1 MTLSLDPANQ
11 HQTRQLLI
19 TDIRRTTTELP
30 AMKET
35 RMRLSNQWCAL
46 SLPAA
51 VAMLAATAAM
61 AAQPT
66 PTTPTAT
73 AAPPATATAATGTAM
88 AVPEDE
94 ITEVKHAK
102 VEKGPIVVN
111 WKFRKHEGEANL
123 TVNEDGTWLF
133 SGHYA
138 NKHPDKDFEV
148 VLGLKSSD
156 GGTVLFQDVN
166 DASSGQWSK
175 QGQSKILKDD
185 FKSFMKHEYMGH
197 YHFSESAE
205 GRHKAFVK
213 REERREKAKK
223 EEEREKIAKEE
234 AEQAKRAAQ
243 QQQQS
248 GGGGSSS
255 VWSTVGSVAATIGG
269 TLLSFL

>member
-1 MTLSLDPANQ
+1 
-11 HQTRQLLI
+11 
-19 TDIRRTTTELP
+19 
-30 AMKET
+30 
-35 RMRLSNQWCAL
+35 MRLSNQWCAR
-46 SLPAA
+46 SLPTAI
-51 VAMLAATAAM
+51 AMLATTAAM
-61 AAQPT
+61 AAQP
-66 PTTPTAT
+66 TPTAT
-73 AAPPATATAATGTAM
+73 AAPPATASAAAM

-166 DASSGQWSK
+166 DASSGQWSQ
-175 QGQSKILKDD
+175 QGQSKVLKDD
-185 FKSFMKHEYMGH
+185 FKSFMKHEWTGH

-205 GRHKAFVK
+205 GRHKAFVE
-213 REERREKAKK
+213 REKRREKAKK

-234 AEQAKRAAQ
+234 AERAKRAAQ
-243 QQQQS
+243 QHQQQAQQQS
-248 GGGGSSS
+248 GGGSSD
-255 VWSTVGSVAATIGG
+255 VWSTVGSVAASIGG
-269 TLLSFL
+269 ALLAFL